1 MAYSHVVADLGGI
14 GNHLG
19 VVGEEAVIE
28 SDLIVAR
35 REIGDHV
42 LSNPLLKVKMSLPD
56 PPVKMSAP
64 APLIK

>member
-35 REIGDHV
+35 E
-42 LSNPLLKVKMSLPD
+42 K
-56 PPVKMSAP
+56 SAITSFP
-64 APLIK
+64 KFW

>member
-42 LSNPLLKVKMSLPD
+42 LSESAIKGENVPSGSAGENV
-56 PPVKMSAP
+56 AP